1 MAIAGDRR
9 PGSTAHPDELKP
21 GGLSGQGVVRVY
33 REALAARG
41 FSEDAAQLQAILAL
55 QRLADEC
62 VEYLRGR
69 SRFLGRWLRR
79 SSAPQGLWLWGGV
92 GRGKSFLMDCFHQ
105 AVDVDAKTRIHFH
118 EFMRGV
124 HRELEQL
131 KGRADPLDEV
141 ARRVAA
147 RHRLILFDEFHVSD
161 IADAMILERLMR
173 ALFAHGVCFVM
184 TSNYRPDELYPD
196 GLHRERVLP
205 AIELIKAHCEV
216 LQVDAGTDYRRA
228 AFDRIEA
235 YHQPLD
241 SASEQALEQAWQRL
255 AEGMDEDPM
264 LQIENR
270 PLRAYRRAGGVIW
283 FDFETLCDG
292 PRSQND
298 YLEIAARYHTV
309 ILSGVP
315 RMSAAMASA
324 ARRFVWLIDVLY
336 DQRVKLIV
344 SAECPPEDLY
354 RTGAMA
360 GEFHRTVSRIAEM
373 QSREYR
379 LAPRRGLAGSL
390 S

>member
-1 MAIAGDRR
+1 MPPAQASRR
-9 PGSTAHPDELKP
+9 EPAEALAS
-21 GGLSGQGVVRVY
+21 GGAEAAERAVVQAY
-33 REALAARG
+33 RAALAARG
-41 FSEDAAQLQAILAL
+41 FAEDAAQLQAILAL
-55 QRLADEC
+55 QDLADRCAEH
-62 VEYLRGR
+62 E
-69 SRFLGRWLRR
+69 SRRRAFLGRWFRR
-79 SSAPQGLWLWGGV
+79 SPPPRGLWLWGGV

-105 AVDVDAKTRIHFH
+105 AVAVDGKTRIHFH

-131 KGRADPLDEV
+131 KGRTDPLDEV

-173 ALFAHGVCFVM
+173 ALFAQGVCFVM
-184 TSNYRPDELYPD
+184 TSNYRPDDLYPE
-196 GLHRERVLP
+196 GLHRDRVLP
-205 AIELIKAHCEV
+205 AIALIKAHCEV

-241 SASEQALEQAWQRL
+241 QAAEQALEEAWQRL
-255 AEGMDEDPM
+255 AEGSDEDPV
-264 LQIENR
+264 IEVENR
-270 PLRAYRRAGGVIW
+270 PLRALRRAGGVIW

-298 YLEIAARYHTV
+298 YLELATRYHTV
-309 ILSGVP
+309 LLSAVP
-315 RMSAAMASA
+315 KMSAGMASA

-336 DQRVKLIV
+336 DQRIKLV
-344 SAECPPEDLY
+344 MSAECPPDELY
-354 RTGAMA
+354 ESGAMA

-373 QSREYR
+373 QSREY
-379 LAPRRGLAGSL
+379 LQAPRRGLAGSL